1 MNMVVSGLL
10 PISKFLGKRDTT
22 SLQRWL
28 SNTARNTPVT
38 HYRKEESMN
47 NQHREMPGSG
57 VAFFEEEKKS
67 EKGPD
72 FKGFIVLE
80 MDYKAGE
87 KLKFAVWQRPTSKG
101 TSLLSFKED
110 NWTKRKK
117 QEEREAYQAEVVE
130 VTPAYKKPR
139 VDSRIREDDDSEIP
153 F

>member
-28 SNTARNTPVT
+28 SNTAKNTPVT
-38 HYRKEESMN
+38 HYRKEESMT
-47 NQHREMPGSG
+47 NQHREMPGNG

-117 QEEREAYQAEVVE
+117 MEEKEAYRAEVVE

-139 VDSRIREDDDSEIP
+139 VDPRIRDEDDSEIP

>member
-28 SNTARNTPVT
+28 SNTAKNTPVT
-38 HYRKEESMN
+38 HYRKEESSMT

-57 VAFFEEEKKS
+57 VAFWEEEKKS
-67 EKGPD
+67 EKAPD
-72 FKGFIVLE
+72 FKGFIILE

-87 KLKFAVWQRPTSKG
+87 KIKFAVWQRPTSKG

-139 VDSRIREDDDSEIP
+139 VDSRIRSDDDVP
-153 F
+153 FN

>member
-1 MNMVVSGLL
+1 M
-10 PISKFLGKRDTT
+10 T
-22 SLQRWL
+22 
-28 SNTARNTPVT
+28 
-38 HYRKEESMN
+38 

-67 EKGPD
+67 DKGPD
-72 FKGFIVLE
+72 FKGFIILQ

-87 KLKFAVWQRPTSKG
+87 KMKFAVWQRPTSKG

-139 VDSRIREDDDSEIP
+139 VDPRIRDEDDSEIP

>member
-28 SNTARNTPVT
+28 SNTAKNTPVT
-38 HYRKEESMN
+38 HYRKEESMT

-67 EKGPD
+67 DKGPD
-72 FKGFIVLE
+72 FKGFIILE

-87 KLKFAVWQRPTSKG
+87 KMKFAVWQRPTSKG
-101 TSLLSFKED
+101 TTLLSFKED

-139 VDSRIREDDDSEIP
+139 VDSRIAADDDDVP

>member
-10 PISKFLGKRDTT
+10 PISKFLEKRDTT

-38 HYRKEESMN
+38 HYRKEDSSMN

-67 EKGPD
+67 DKGPD

-80 MDYKAGE
+80 LDYKAGE
-87 KLKFAVWQRPTSKG
+87 KMKFAVWQRPTSKG
-101 TSLLSFKED
+101 TTLLSFKED
-110 NWTKRKK
+110 NWTKRKRM
-117 QEEREAYQAEVVE
+117 EEKEAYRAEVTE
-130 VTPAYKKPR
+130 VVPAYKKPR
-139 VDSRIREDDDSEIP
+139 LDPRIRDDDSDVP

>member
-1 MNMVVSGLL
+1 MNTVVSGLL
-10 PISKFLGKRDTT
+10 PISKFLEKRDTT

-139 VDSRIREDDDSEIP
+139 VDPRIRDEDDSEIP

>member
-1 MNMVVSGLL
+1 
-10 PISKFLGKRDTT
+10 
-22 SLQRWL
+22 
-28 SNTARNTPVT
+28 
-38 HYRKEESMN
+38 MN

-117 QEEREAYQAEVVE
+117 MEEKEAYRAEVVE

-139 VDSRIREDDDSEIP
+139 VDPRIREDDDSEIP

>member
-1 MNMVVSGLL
+1 MNTVVFGLL

-28 SNTARNTPVT
+28 SNTAKNTPVT
-38 HYRKEESMN
+38 HYRKEESSMN

-117 QEEREAYQAEVVE
+117 MEEKEAYRAEVVE

-139 VDSRIREDDDSEIP
+139 VDSRIQDDDSEIP